1 MTEWPKIEVDVDAEV
16 ADDVGAELLDAGAM
30 GVEQQDLPGGGAR
43 LVAYFSEAPPI
54 ESIADRLA
62 RMAGVRSAPVAGATP
77 DDDWLRIWKRGFE
90 PIPIGRRLLVL
101 PSWKRDLADNF
112 SGRARIEIDPGM
124 AFGTGTHDTT
134 RMCLE
139 WLDEHWHG
147 GTLLDVGTGTGILA
161 IAAVLLEP
169 ESQVVAV
176 DVDPVAVEVARENAA
191 ANRAAQVTFAVG
203 GPGDVGGRFDVVMAN
218 LTADVIVS
226 VIAPLLDRLLP
237 GGALVLS
244 GILLDQGQWV
254 VDAFTREE
262 LDVVWKRES
271 GEWMA
276 IALRAPLDWG

>member
-30 GVEQQDLPGGGAR
+30 GVEQQDLPGEGAR

-226 VIAPLLDRLLP
+226 VIAPLLDRLRP

-244 GILLDQGQWV
+244 GILLDQGQSV